1 MHLFIGLVNTSSS
14 SKTHVVLIQSK
25 LRQTLVSSLLPVFC
39 LFLHPISL
47 FSFLTLHL
55 CLFLLSLC
63 SLLWL
68 YSQTLGGLRKQR
80 VTERK
85 DRIISFLWAQ
95 TGQCWGPIGLE
106 TLSLRLA
113 SWPCCSRCRLPSSHH
128 HVLLDQK
135 GQIHTAIFI
144 DSLSLFF
151 FTLLSW
157 HCSTLSVLFCFCLSQ
172 LISARLSCQLLM
184 WKRALFHVAPVKPL
198 ISNFR

>member
-85 DRIISFLWAQ
+85 DRIISFHWAQ

-151 FTLLSW
+151 SLYFLGIVAL
-157 HCSTLSVLFCFCLSQ
+157 CLS
-172 LISARLSCQLLM
+172 SSVSVCLSSS
-184 WKRALFHVAPVKPL
+184 PVNSLCEKEPYFTWL
-198 ISNFR
+198 P